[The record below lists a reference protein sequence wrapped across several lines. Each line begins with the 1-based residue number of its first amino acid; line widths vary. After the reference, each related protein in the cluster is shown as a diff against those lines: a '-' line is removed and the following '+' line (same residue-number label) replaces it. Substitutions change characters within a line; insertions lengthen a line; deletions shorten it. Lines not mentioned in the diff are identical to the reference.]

1 MKCKSV
7 LRTCCNP
14 DSSSSLFS
22 LSINFVITCYA
33 GFHKKS
39 VPSVAATFLMSY
51 PCSKSAWHT
60 TFSYDSRARVIDS
73 ADLWSVRTMNSDW
86 TKVSSNN
93 LLEFPKKFWKV
104 EITWMNYENTA
115 IKHITEDTVFTIN

>member
-1 MKCKSV
+1 MKSKSV

-14 DSSSSLFS
+14 DSSYSLFS
-22 LSINFVITCYA
+22 LSINFVITCCT
-33 GFHKKS
+33 GFHEKS
-39 VPSVAATFLMSY
+39 VPSAAATFLMSY
-51 PCSKSAWHT
+51 PCSKAAWHT
-60 TFSYDSRARVIDS
+60 TFSYDSRARVIAS
-73 ADLWSVRTMNSDW
+73 ADLWSLRSMNSDW

-104 EITWMNYENTA
+104 EITWMNYKNTA